1 MGFYV
6 QDEYWEVV
14 SDMTASQQNEYI
26 GALARLYFTGEH
38 STFKSKQLEK
48 FYKLS
53 SKRVM
58 EARRAADR
66 KAGQR
71 DGQNTG
77 QDAGQSAGQ
86 NDGQAFLE
94 SERESKRKNITFTP
108 PTREEAAEYLESI
121 GLSADLDKV
130 FDHYESNGWKCGRN
144 PMRDWRAAFRRAARE
159 WAKGGNVETSEY
171 ADAI

>member
-26 GALARLYFTGEH
+26 GSLARLYFTGEG
-38 STFKSKQLEK
+38 STFRSKQLEK
-48 FYKLS
+48 YYLLS

-71 DGQNTG
+71 EGQTTGQTTG
-77 QDAGQSAGQ
+77 QDAGQIT
-86 NDGQAFLE
+86 GQAFLE
-94 SERESKRKNITFTP
+94 SERESKNIRFTP
-108 PTREEAAEYLESI
+108 PTREEAAEYLESV
-121 GLSADLDKV
+121 GLEADLDKV

-159 WAKGGNVETSEY
+159 WAKGGDCVEAGEY